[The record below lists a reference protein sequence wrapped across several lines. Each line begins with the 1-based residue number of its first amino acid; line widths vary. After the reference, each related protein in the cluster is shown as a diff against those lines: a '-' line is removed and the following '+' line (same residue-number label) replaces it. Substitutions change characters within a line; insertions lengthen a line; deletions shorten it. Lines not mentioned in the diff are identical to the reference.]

1 MVTVPPSLTSKN
13 CANLRMRAAFAA
25 KQKVSYLF
33 GVAVLTFT
41 RQENFMAKK
50 PRHILKYLEDPNTWD
65 KSAFETAIRA
75 EVEGGT
81 GALTASD
88 EFLIGSLV
96 LVVDSLL
103 TAQINIAEAGH
114 VTVYGNNEGVTAWYK
129 IRTEMTDKAIKIL
142 AELGLVAR
150 GRPKIANKVTDVDE
164 LFATA

>member
-1 MVTVPPSLTSKN
+1 MGIGQALDHLVVLGLSESKLGGSQ
-13 CANLRMRAAFAA
+13 CAGGCSP
-25 KQKVSYLF
+25 QPCWI
-33 GVAVLTFT
+33 
-41 RQENFMAKK
+41 RQENLMAKK

-75 EVEGGT
+75 EVEAST

-150 GRPKIANKVTDVDE
+150 GRPKMTNKVSDIDE

>member
-1 MVTVPPSLTSKN
+1 
-13 CANLRMRAAFAA
+13 
-25 KQKVSYLF
+25 
-33 GVAVLTFT
+33 
-41 RQENFMAKK
+41 MAKK

-65 KSAFETAIRA
+65 KYAFETAIRA
-75 EVEGGT
+75 EVEAST

-150 GRPKIANKVTDVDE
+150 GRPKMTNKVSDIDE